1 MTIFLQ
7 QLFQGLALGTIYGL
21 VAIGSVLFYNA
32 WGVLNFAQGEMV
44 MVGAFAVLVAYDPR
58 FLGLPMYLAIP
69 LAIVI
74 CIVVGY
80 IVEVL
85 AFRPLINAS
94 NQRRLIAT
102 IGTGIVLRNLIQ
114 QFFGADAYKFPTI
127 FGDRPFKVGEL
138 TLVPQN
144 LWNLVIG
151 IGLLVALMLFLKNT
165 RMGKAMRATA
175 QDREAARLMGI
186 NVKRCMSITF
196 IMSVVLGGIAGILLS
211 PVYHVIASLGET
223 FGNKGFAAALLGSIT
238 SNTGSMIGGIALG
251 IMEGLSAMISSSW
264 QSAIA
269 FLVLFLVLV
278 FKPSGIMGTKEE
290 RKV

>member
-7 QLFQGLALGTIYGL
+7 QLIQGLALGTIYGL
-21 VAIGSVLFYNA
+21 VAIGYVLVYNA

-127 FGDRPFKVGEL
+127 FGDKPFKVGEL